1 VSVVV
6 TPTDEACIGGID
18 VMVREGGVKEIK
30 GIGAFCGL
38 CCWCISSYRVRR
50 KLDNNDRPGGKA

>member
-1 VSVVV
+1 MSVVV

-18 VMVREGGVKEIK
+18 VMVREGGVRGIK

-38 CCWCISSYRVRR
+38 CCWRVSSYRGTTSKKKV
-50 KLDNNDRPGGKA
+50 G